1 MVERTA
7 DGAGRAG
14 ARTSVALVR
23 LDRSGPEVERL
34 RAAVLRI
41 RVAPGQRALV
51 TEAVETLPRADAD
64 PDRTP
69 FAVLAG
75 GEPAGF
81 GIIDRGGARAELTG
95 IAADTARAV
104 MLRAFYLAPERQG
117 QGIGRRACAA
127 VEALVRSVHPDA
139 AEVFVVVSELNR
151 AAVRAYRAGGFAP
164 TGDRLL
170 DGVSAPRAVLRMAL
184 A

>member
-1 MVERTA
+1 MPDTTEGA
-7 DGAGRAG
+7 AGRPDRA
-14 ARTSVALVR
+14 SVALVR
-23 LDRSGPEVERL
+23 LDRPGPDVERL

-69 FAVLAG
+69 FAVLVD
-75 GEPAGF
+75 GEPVGF
-81 GIIDRGGARAELTG
+81 GIIDRGGARAELAGVT
-95 IAADTARAV
+95 ADTARAV

-127 VEALVRSVHPDA
+127 VEALVRCVHPDA
-139 AEVFVVVSELNR
+139 AEVFVAVSESNR

-164 TGDRLL
+164 TGDRLS
-170 DGVSAPRAVLRMAL
+170 DGVSAPRAVLRRAV